1 MTNGK
6 FQKVHALRQAI
17 ESVIVNRSGIIDL
30 VLTSLLAEGH
40 VILADVPGTGKTM
53 LARALARSFNGDF
66 RRVQFTPD
74 VLPSDLTGTYIFN
87 QRENKF
93 EFRRGPIFCRILLAD
108 EINRGTPRTQS
119 ALLQAMEEDI
129 VTVDNSTFDLGR
141 PFFVIATQNPL
152 EREGAFSLP
161 FSELDRF
168 MLVTSIGYPSMAEE
182 LVMLESRRDTDPL
195 DALKPVVSAED
206 IIAWQDEVR
215 RTRVESSLSSYLL
228 KLVDQTRH
236 HPNLAIGASPRATL
250 HVQRFA
256 QARAFM
262 QDRDFC
268 TPDDVQ
274 DAFLR
279 CLPHRVFLRR
289 DVPGA
294 GNSAGEILKQILTQV
309 PVPV

>member
-1 MTNGK
+1 MDGISR
-6 FQKVHALRQAI
+6 KVHDLRRAI

-30 VLTSLLAEGH
+30 VLTAFLAEGH
-40 VILADVPGTGKTM
+40 VTLADVPGTGKTV
-53 LARALARSFNGDF
+53 LARALARSFHGDF

-74 VLPSDLTGTYIFN
+74 VLPSDLTGAYVFN
-87 QRENKF
+87 QRESRF

-119 ALLQAMEEDI
+119 ALLQAMEEDM
-129 VTVDNSTFDLGR
+129 VTVDGTSFEIGR

-168 MLVTSIGYPSMAEE
+168 MLTTSIGYPSVGEE
-182 LVMLESRRDTDPL
+182 LVMLETRREGDPL
-195 DALKPVVSAED
+195 DALEPVVTPAD
-206 IIAWQDEVR
+206 IVQWQDAVR
-215 RTRVESSLSSYLL
+215 RTRVDSSLAAYLL
-228 KLVDQTRH
+228 SLITETRK
-236 HPNLAIGASPRATL
+236 HPDLTVGASPRATL
-250 HVQRFA
+250 QVRRFA

-268 TPDDVQ
+268 TPDDIQ

-279 CLPHRVFLRR
+279 CLPHRILLRKH
-289 DVPGA
+289 VPGA
-294 GNSAGEILKQILTQV
+294 GNSADDVLRHIVSHV